1 MIKQKLHIGV
11 LIREIFSE
19 EGTGSLV
26 FVKSFLNLPQFRN
39 DEFEYSF
46 IIKTSKKKQGFQ
58 CNKLNSESNYISLS
72 DYNPNKNH
80 LKLSFFESIRFK
92 VGSWIKKITQLFF
105 IEIEIKHPRLISEF
119 DKFSQQQMELLIDEN
134 KIDLMVYPFWFDY
147 PTINR
152 PFIIFYWDA
161 AHRYLSFIPD
171 LAVRNVEAVFKPALE
186 KAFKVIVPNKAAIDE
201 LESLYKFGQPGSKCS
216 IIPFSFPPPELSS
229 SDRSDSKLKEAGIN
243 NPFIF
248 YPAGFWP
255 HKNHVILVDAI
266 HELNMRGQHLD
277 VVLTGPDRGNYEF
290 IKNLI
295 VQKGMEKQ
303 FHYLGFVKREF
314 LCHLYQ
320 NCIALVFT
328 SIVGPNNYPPIEAA
342 SLGCPV
348 LLSDLPGHREQM
360 EDAALY
366 FEKFNPSQLAD
377 KIELLIND
385 KDLRET
391 LICRGIKLT
400 ESLNP
405 EAYLESLRKVFEE
418 FAQYRKLWGKHYT
431 LNQP

>member
-161 AHRYLSFIPD
+161 AHRYLSFMPD

-201 LESLYKFGQPGSKCS
+201 LESLYKFGQRSSKCS
-216 IIPFSFPPPELSS
+216 IIPFSFPPPDLDS
-229 SDRSDSKLKEAGIN
+229 SDRFDCKLKETGIN
-243 NPFIF
+243 GPFIF

-255 HKNHVILVDAI
+255 HKNHVIIVDAI
-266 HELNMRGQHLD
+266 HELNMRGNHIN
-277 VVLTGPDRGNYEF
+277 VVMTGPDRGNYEY
-290 IKNLI
+290 IKSLI
-295 VQKGMEKQ
+295 IDKGMENQ
-303 FHYLGFVKREF
+303 FHYLGFVEREY
-314 LCHLYQ
+314 LCYLYQ
-320 NCIALVFT
+320 NCIALVYP

-348 LLSDLPGHREQM
+348 LLSDIPGHREQM
-360 EDAALY
+360 QDAAL
-366 FEKFNPSQLAD
+366 FFDKFSPIDLAD
-377 KIELLIND
+377 KIMILHNE
-385 KDLRET
+385 KDLRMD
-391 LICRGIKLT
+391 LIKKGKELVRDLT
-400 ESLNP
+400 MSDYFKSLGKIF
-405 EAYLESLRKVFEE
+405 LEFKK
-418 FAQYRKLWGKHYT
+418 YRKLWGEKY
-431 LNQP
+431 LPK

>member
-1 MIKQKLHIGV
+1 MIKQKIHIGI

-26 FVKSFLNLPQFRN
+26 FVKKFLNLPQFCN
-39 DEFEYSF
+39 DEFECSF
-46 IIKTSKKKQGFQ
+46 IIETPKKKQGFQ
-58 CNKLNSESNYISLS
+58 GNKLYSELSFISLS
-72 DYNPNKNH
+72 DYNPNKH
-80 LKLSFFESIRFK
+80 RVKLRFLESIKFK

-105 IEIEIKHPRLISEF
+105 IDIEIRHPRLISGF

-152 PFIIFYWDA
+152 PYILFYWDS
-161 AHRYLSFIPD
+161 AHRYLSFMPD
-171 LAVRNVEAVFKPALE
+171 LAVRNIEAIFKPALD

-201 LESLYKFGQPGSKCS
+201 LESLYKLGQPSSKCS
-216 IIPFSFPPPELSS
+216 IIPFSFPPPEINS
-229 SDRSDSKLKEAGIN
+229 SDRFDSKLKEAEIN
-243 NPFIF
+243 KPFIF

-266 HELNMRGQHLD
+266 HELNMKGNHIN
-277 VVLTGPDRGNYEF
+277 VVMTGPDRGNYEY
-290 IKNLI
+290 IKSLI
-295 VQKGMEKQ
+295 VDKGMENQ
-303 FHYLGFVKREF
+303 FHYLGFVEREF
-314 LCHLYQ
+314 LCYLYQ
-320 NCIALVFT
+320 NCIALVYP

-377 KIELLIND
+377 KIDLLIND
-385 KDLRET
+385 RVLRET
-391 LICRGIKLT
+391 LIRRGIELT
-400 ESLNP
+400 ESLKP
-405 EAYLESLRKVFEE
+405 EAYFESLMKVFEE

>member
-1 MIKQKLHIGV
+1 M
-11 LIREIFSE
+11 
-19 EGTGSLV
+19 
-26 FVKSFLNLPQFRN
+26 
-39 DEFEYSF
+39 
-46 IIKTSKKKQGFQ
+46 
-58 CNKLNSESNYISLS
+58 
-72 DYNPNKNH
+72 
-80 LKLSFFESIRFK
+80 
-92 VGSWIKKITQLFF
+92 
-105 IEIEIKHPRLISEF
+105 
-119 DKFSQQQMELLIDEN
+119 
-134 KIDLMVYPFWFDY
+134 
-147 PTINR
+147 
-152 PFIIFYWDA
+152 
-161 AHRYLSFIPD
+161 
-171 LAVRNVEAVFKPALE
+171 
-186 KAFKVIVPNKAAIDE
+186 
-201 LESLYKFGQPGSKCS
+201 
-216 IIPFSFPPPELSS
+216 
-229 SDRSDSKLKEAGIN
+229 
-243 NPFIF
+243 
-248 YPAGFWP
+248 
-255 HKNHVILVDAI
+255 
-266 HELNMRGQHLD
+266 
-277 VVLTGPDRGNYEF
+277 TGPDRGNYEY
-290 IKNLI
+290 IKSLI
-295 VQKGMEKQ
+295 VDKGMESQ

-400 ESLNP
+400 ESLKP

-418 FAQYRKLWGKHYT
+418 FTQYRKLWGKHYT

>member
-1 MIKQKLHIGV
+1 MIKQKIHIGI

-26 FVKSFLNLPQFRN
+26 FVKNFLNLPHCLN
-39 DEFEYSF
+39 DGFEYSF
-46 IIKTSKKKQGFQ
+46 IIETPKKKQGFKG
-58 CNKLNSESNYISLS
+58 NKLYSKHKFISLS
-72 DYNPNKNH
+72 DYNPNKH
-80 LKLSFFESIRFK
+80 RVKLSFLESIKFK

-105 IEIEIKHPRLISEF
+105 IEIKINHPRLISEF
-119 DKFSQQQMELLIDEN
+119 DEFSQQQMELLIDEN

-161 AHRYLSFIPD
+161 AHRYLSFMPD
-171 LAVRNVEAVFKPALE
+171 LAVRKVETVFKPALE
-186 KAFKVIVPNKAAIDE
+186 NAFKVIVPNKAAIDE
-201 LESLYKFGQPGSKCS
+201 LESLYKVGQPNSKFS
-216 IIPFSFPPPELSS
+216 IIPFSFPPPEINS
-229 SDRSDSKLKEAGIN
+229 SDNFDYKLKETGIN
-243 NPFIF
+243 DPFIF

-255 HKNHVILVDAI
+255 HKNHVVLVDAI
-266 HELNMRGQHLD
+266 HELNMKGNHIN
-277 VVLTGPDRGNYEF
+277 VVMTGPDRGNYEY
-290 IKNLI
+290 IKSLI
-295 VQKGMEKQ
+295 VDKGMEDQ

-314 LCHLYQ
+314 LCYLYQ
-320 NCIALVFT
+320 NCIALVYP

-348 LLSDLPGHREQM
+348 LLSDIPGHREQM
-360 EDAALY
+360 RDAAVY
-366 FEKFNPSQLAD
+366 FEKFNPSQLAE

-385 KDLRET
+385 RVLRET
-391 LICRGIKLT
+391 LIHKGT
-400 ESLNP
+400 ELAEAIQP
-405 EAYLESLRKVFEE
+405 QAYLESLKKVFEE